1 MTRLMKFE
9 RSLYRVIDANANRA
23 REGLRV
29 VEEISRLIL
38 DNSQLTS
45 EWKKARHRIST
56 LLGKLPVNSNI
67 LMKERESDTDV
78 GKDTYVEEENK
89 RGNYNEIAVINA
101 RRAEEG
107 IRVLEEFSKL
117 IAPEIGRQFK
127 KLRFKVYTLEKKTL
141 AQLTKH

>member
-1 MTRLMKFE
+1 M
-9 RSLYRVIDANANRA
+9 IDANANRA

-45 EWKKARHRIST
+45 EWKKARHRISV
-56 LLGKLPVNSNI
+56 LLGKLPVNSRTLI
-67 LMKERESDTDV
+67 KERESETDV
-78 GKDTYVEEENK
+78 GKDTYIEEEGK
-89 RGNYNEIAVINA
+89 RGNYSEIAIINA

-117 IAPEIGRQFK
+117 TAPEIGRQFK
-127 KLRFKVYTLEKKTL
+127 KLRFKIYSLEKKTL
-141 AQLTKH
+141 AQL

>member
-1 MTRLMKFE
+1 MEKK
-9 RSLYRVIDANANRA
+9 LYRVIDANANRA

-45 EWKKARHRIST
+45 EWKKARHRISV
-56 LLGKLPVNSNI
+56 LLGKLPVNSRTLI
-67 LMKERESDTDV
+67 KERESETDV
-78 GKDTYVEEENK
+78 GKDTYIEEEGK
-89 RGNYNEIAVINA
+89 RGNYSEIAIINA

-117 IAPEIGRQFK
+117 TAPEIGRQFK
-127 KLRFKVYTLEKKTL
+127 KLRFKIYSLEKKTL
-141 AQLTKH
+141 AQL

>member
-1 MTRLMKFE
+1 MGHHLKLE
-9 RSLYRVIDANANRA
+9 KKLYRVIDANANRA

-45 EWKKARHRIST
+45 GWKKSRHGISV
-56 LLGKLPVNSNI
+56 LLGKFPVNSNALI
-67 LMKERESDTDV
+67 KERESETDV
-78 GKDTYVEEENK
+78 GKDAYIEEEGK
-89 RGNYNEIAVINA
+89 RGNYGEIAIINA

-117 IAPEIGRQFK
+117 IAPEVGRQFK
-127 KLRFKVYTLEKKTL
+127 KLRFKVYSLEKKTL
-141 AQLTKH
+141 AQLAKH

>member
-1 MTRLMKFE
+1 MKFE
-9 RSLYRVIDANANRA
+9 RSLFRVIDANANRV

-45 EWKKARHRIST
+45 EWKKARHRISV
-56 LLGKLPVNSNI
+56 LLGKLPVNSNT
-67 LMKERESDTDV
+67 LMRERESETDI
-78 GKDTYVEEENK
+78 GRDIYVKEENK
-89 RGNYNEIAVINA
+89 RGNYSEIAIINA

-127 KLRFKVYTLEKKTL
+127 KLRFKIYSLEKKTL
-141 AQLTKH
+141 ASL